1 MIDMYLIRVVAI
13 GSWGHMIRVGNR
25 FAQLAWLRGSI
36 VAVILF
42 CASFIVCLAPQPV
55 HAGHWAS
62 YHNGNCGSDGIACA
76 QEDFWAYWSS
86 DPSVILTKCY
96 LNGAGSSGIFAGAI
110 CDGNSNGAY
119 RGGVAFLNCDSG
131 EVLTGS
137 GCLAAPPADHCPS
150 CRDQVA
156 NPVDLR
162 SGMKIEAYTDFST
175 QSTSDGGASLKFER
189 FYTSDQAT
197 LSGRLRPSR
206 LGNGWRSNFDSGAI
220 VASNSVTITLPNG
233 EVVLFSYV
241 SSTGLYAQSY
251 YDWSLKSLVIGNR
264 GRAATLVKNATTQ
277 LYTLTTD
284 DNISRVYDA
293 GGVLQSIIFQSG
305 YTQALTYDSAGNN
318 TLVTDSFGRTLQFTY
333 TPQGLL
339 DTMTVPGGQVYRY
352 KFIPRYAIVGRS
364 GPDPLQMAAD
374 LFALEYVIQPD
385 TTADT
390 ADNPRIRYHYENA
403 SFPYALTGV
412 TNEAGVRYATWTYDA
427 KGRVLTSEHAGGVE
441 RYSIA
446 YNDVANTVTVTN
458 PLSKVAVYHY
468 SKDAR
473 GNNILASIEGQ
484 PSANCVGSNSV
495 IGYDVNNYVTD
506 ETDEEGR
513 VTHYVRDSRG
523 NPTLVTRGYGTPLA
537 QSNSYTWH
545 PTLNVPT
552 RAVEPGVTTDFTWT
566 GGLLTQLTKADTTS
580 QTVPYATNGQTRT
593 WTYGYTTGGL
603 LASVDGPLP
612 GAGDTVLYTYDQTG
626 FVATITNE
634 VGHLTK
640 VMSHNGRGQPTTIL
654 DPNGV
659 YTNLTYDPL
668 GRLKST
674 IVDPSGL
681 VATTSIDYTPTGDVS
696 RIVRPN
702 GAFLQYTY
710 DDGRRLIRVQDN
722 TGATVEYDRDNLGN
736 VTARRIK
743 DPSGILQ
750 ASQTATYD
758 ELGRLL
764 TFVGAFGQTW
774 THGYDRTHNE
784 VSVTDP
790 RANVFGSSFDGLNR
804 LIGTTDEEGNSV
816 AVARNGADDITA
828 YSDPRS
834 LTTSYVRN
842 GFGEV
847 IQRVSPDSGTTT
859 YTYNVLGK
867 PMQIVDARGV
877 GTNLTYDNAGRLLA
891 KQYPAAPSENI
902 TYTWDDATNG
912 NKGKGRLTRI
922 QDATGSID
930 WTFNALGQVMQERKA
945 TGSAI
950 YVVGYGYD
958 LAGNIIRMTYPSG
971 RVVDY
976 TRDTVGRITDVTS
989 RTTNATVPLA
999 SNVTYGAAGPLQS
1012 LTYGNGLTLIK
1023 TYDQDYLLSQ
1033 LVVTGTSSGTDVVNR
1048 QYSRN
1053 DGVNIT
1059 DITDTVDTL
1068 RSENYSYTPTGRL
1081 ENASGPWGVL
1091 GYAYDAVGNRMFE
1104 SYASRGTV
1112 TEQITQYEATSN
1124 RLVDVSSNGT
1134 NVRTFTHD
1142 AAGNLVTDNRSGT
1155 IYGYRYN
1162 NRDRLDQLSLNS
1174 SVTADYGY
1182 DGLERMAVR
1191 TLRTASPPATMH
1203 YVYDLT
1209 GRLIAEAT
1217 ASGVV
1222 TREYVWLDDMPL
1234 AVAADLDTSAPN
1246 LWFVHADHLDRPIR
1260 MTDSTK
1266 NVVWNAYF
1274 LPFGAVDVILGS
1286 ATNNLRFPGQYFL
1299 LEAGLH
1305 YNWYRHYDPTLGRY
1319 TQPDPNGEVPAFWS
1333 VTSGESPISSIIDG
1347 RGMSAQASAF
1357 VPSSL
1362 TVNWSFGLELP
1373 ELLDGPNVY
1382 AYAGSAPALKRDHTG
1397 RYVDAMGIWYPGTD
1411 EEPGFDYNPL
1421 EHPYQTG
1428 GMMLAVVA
1436 MPYAGAICEYAV
1448 LGWEYSFGRNFRF
1461 APYGNRTGHPLGRWP
1476 HYHRRAVDPVT
1487 GETMPGGGIGRH
1499 RPWETKS
1506 TDRSFW
1512 SRF

>member
-1 MIDMYLIRVVAI
+1 
-13 GSWGHMIRVGNR
+13 
-25 FAQLAWLRGSI
+25 
-36 VAVILF
+36 
-42 CASFIVCLAPQPV
+42 
-55 HAGHWAS
+55 
-62 YHNGNCGSDGIACA
+62 
-76 QEDFWAYWSS
+76 
-86 DPSVILTKCY
+86 
-96 LNGAGSSGIFAGAI
+96 
-110 CDGNSNGAY
+110 
-119 RGGVAFLNCDSG
+119 
-131 EVLTGS
+131 
-137 GCLAAPPADHCPS
+137 
-150 CRDQVA
+150 
-156 NPVDLR
+156 
-162 SGMKIEAYTDFST
+162 MKIETYTDFST

-220 VASNSVTITLPNG
+220 VTSNSVTVTLPNG

-264 GRAATLVKNATTQ
+264 SRAATLVKNATTQ
-277 LYTLTTD
+277 LFTLTTD

-293 GGVLQSIIFQSG
+293 NGVLQSIVFQSG
-305 YTQALTYDSAGNN
+305 YVQTLTYDSAGNN

-385 TTADT
+385 TTVDT

-403 SFPYALTGV
+403 SFPYALTGI

-446 YNDVANTVTVTN
+446 YNDAANTVTVTN

-468 SKDAR
+468 TKDAR
-473 GNNILASIEGQ
+473 GNNVLASIEGQ

-513 VTHYVRDSRG
+513 TTHYVRDSRG
-523 NPTLVTRGYGTPLA
+523 NPTVITRGYGTSLA

-566 GGLLTQLTKADTTS
+566 GGLLTQLTKTDTTS

-634 VGHLTK
+634 VGHVTK

-674 IVDPSGL
+674 VVDPSGL
-681 VATTSIDYTPTGDVS
+681 VATTSIDYTPMGDVS
-696 RIVRPN
+696 KITRPN

-722 TGATVEYDRDNLGN
+722 TGATIEYDRDTLGN

-743 DPSGILQ
+743 DPSGVLQ
-750 ASQTATYD
+750 SSQTATYD

-764 TFVGAFGQTW
+764 TFVGASGQTW

-816 AVARNGADDITA
+816 TVTRNGADDITA
-828 YSDPRS
+828 YTDPRS
-834 LTTSYVRN
+834 LITSYVRN

-847 IQRVSPDSGTTT
+847 IQRGSPDSGTTT
-859 YTYNVLGK
+859 YTYNVQGK
-867 PMQIVDARGV
+867 PTQIVDARGV
-877 GTNLTYDNAGRLLA
+877 VTNLTYDNAGRLLA
-891 KQYPAAPSENI
+891 KQYPAAPSENV
-902 TYTWDDATNG
+902 TYTWDDTANG
-912 NKGKGRLTRI
+912 NKGRGRVTRI
-922 QDATGSID
+922 QDATGSIE
-930 WTFNALGQVMQERKA
+930 WSFNALGQVTQERKV
-945 TGSAI
+945 TGAAV
-950 YVVGYGYD
+950 YVVGYAYD
-958 LAGNIIRMTYPSG
+958 LDGNVIRMTYPSG

-976 TRDTVGRITDVTS
+976 TRDTLGRITDVTS
-989 RTTNATVPLA
+989 RTTSATVPLA

-1012 LTYGNGLTLIK
+1012 LTYGNGLTLVK

-1033 LVVTGTSSGTDVVNR
+1033 LLVTDTSSGTDVLNR

-1059 DITDTVDTL
+1059 DITDNLDPS
-1068 RSENYSYTPTGRL
+1068 RSESYSYTPVGRL
-1081 ENASGPWGVL
+1081 ENATGSWGVL
-1091 GYAYDAVGNRMFE
+1091 TYAYDAVGNRILE
-1104 SYASRGTV
+1104 SYNSQGVATDRV
-1112 TEQITQYEATSN
+1112 TSYETSSN
-1124 RLVDVSSNGT
+1124 RLLNISSNGAT
-1134 NVRTFTHD
+1134 VRAFAHD
-1142 AAGNLVTDNRSGT
+1142 AAGNLMADNRSGT
-1155 IYGYRYN
+1155 VYGYRYN
-1162 NRDRLDQLSLNS
+1162 QRNRFDQLTVGSE
-1174 SVTADYGY
+1174 VVADYVY
-1182 DGLERMAVR
+1182 DGAERMAVR
-1191 TLRTASPPATMH
+1191 TLRTGSSPVIMH
-1203 YVYDLT
+1203 YIYDLS
-1209 GRLIAEAT
+1209 GHLIGEAT
-1217 ASGVV
+1217 AAGVIA
-1222 TREYVWLDDMPL
+1222 REYFWIADTPIAL
-1234 AVAADLDTSAPN
+1234 AGDLETATPM
-1246 LWFVHADHLDRPIR
+1246 LLYVHADHLDRPVR
-1260 MTDSTK
+1260 MTDSRK
-1266 NVVWNAYF
+1266 VLVWDPRF
-1274 LPFGAVDVILGS
+1274 TPFGTVDVIVGS
-1286 ATNNLRFPGQYFL
+1286 STNNLRFPGQYSL
-1299 LEAGLH
+1299 VEAGLH
-1305 YNWYRHYDPTLGRY
+1305 YNSFRNYDPTLGRF
-1319 TQPDPNGEVPAFWS
+1319 TQPDPIYDVLRNQPVHRDTSWFAVEQSSLHQREVGSLSVSESNVRRRIATEVPEFA
-1333 VTSGESPISSIIDG
+1333 DG
-1347 RGMSAQASAF
+1347 
-1357 VPSSL
+1357 SSL
-1362 TVNWSFGLELP
+1362 YSYAKSAPTVN
-1373 ELLDGPNVY
+1373 
-1382 AYAGSAPALKRDHTG
+1382 
-1397 RYVDAMGIWYPGTD
+1397 
-1411 EEPGFDYNPL
+1411 
-1421 EHPYQTG
+1421 
-1428 GMMLAVVA
+1428 
-1436 MPYAGAICEYAV
+1436 
-1448 LGWEYSFGRNFRF
+1448 
-1461 APYGNRTGHPLGRWP
+1461 
-1476 HYHRRAVDPVT
+1476 VDPSGLLVGT
-1487 GETMPGGGIGRH
+1487 APMKAVEQSCTPVYLPGGGGGGGGGGGSGSPRVCRLIPGSSLAGAVCLYFCPNNGIKRG
-1499 RPWETKS
+1499 PMISPGGSCPNVIFVFEGQ
-1506 TDRSFW
+1506 
-1512 SRF
+1512 